1 MTAGFFF
8 LGLAC
13 GFVIGMRYFQHQIV
27 GQKNMKL
34 IEKVKGWIAEVEQ
47 EAEKREQKIAER
59 EQAWDQDLGLVEAE
73 EPVDKE

>member
-1 MTAGFFF
+1 MTVGSFF

-13 GFVIGMRYFQHQIV
+13 GFVIGIRYFQNQIV
-27 GQKNMKL
+27 GQRNMKV

-59 EQAWDQDLGLVEAE
+59 EQAWDRDLGLIE
-73 EPVDKE
+73 EEESIDKE